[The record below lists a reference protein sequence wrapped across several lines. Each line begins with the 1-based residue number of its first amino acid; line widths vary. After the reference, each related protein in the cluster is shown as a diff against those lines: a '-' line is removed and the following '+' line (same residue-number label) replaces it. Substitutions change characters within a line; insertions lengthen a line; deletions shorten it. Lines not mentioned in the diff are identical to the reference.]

1 MLAKT
6 VLFALLGFTGIAS
19 SMVLGNRDSSV
30 SSPAEARS
38 PPSIIAIGDVV
49 DEADE

>member
-1 MLAKT
+1 MLYKT
-6 VLFALLGFTGIAS
+6 VLFAFLGFTGIAS

-30 SSPAEARS
+30 SNPVEART
-38 PPSIIAIGDVV
+38 PPSIIAIADVV